1 MALRFEPVHDE
12 TSLHTLVK
20 AADEIWHEYWP
31 ALIGPD
37 QTDYMVEKFQ
47 SREAISADIAEHG
60 YRYRLLYDEAGTLVG
75 YTGGCVEDF
84 TADPLCE
91 KACVHGTA
99 IAQAHPKRVFI
110 SKIYLYA
117 QERGKHYAS
126 RVIEFWEQM
135 AREEGASA
143 IYLTVNRDNELGVRA
158 YLGRGFETI
167 EERCADIGEGF
178 VMDDYIMAKAVS

>member
-1 MALRFEPVHDE
+1 MALRFEPVHDQD
-12 TSLHTLVK
+12 TLATLVR

-31 ALIGPD
+31 ALIGPA
-37 QTDYMVEKFQ
+37 QTDYMVDRFQ
-47 SREAISADIAEHG
+47 SEQAISRDIAEHG
-60 YRYRLLYDEAGTLVG
+60 YRYFLLFDEAGTLVG
-75 YTGGCVEDF
+75 YTGGCVEDY
-84 TADPLCE
+84 THDPLCE
-91 KACVHGTA
+91 AARVHGDA
-99 IAQAHPKRVFI
+99 IAKAHPKRVFI

-135 AREEGASA
+135 AREEEASA

-167 EERCADIGEGF
+167 EELCADIGEGF